1 MFEMEVR
8 KASPSPN
15 DPAPKPS
22 RASSHRARTGCITCK
37 RRHVKCDEGRPHCS
51 NCRNANRECEGYS
64 ATAAKR
70 ARVPGSMQVLWNSRQ
85 TSSAPR
91 DMTPSSQV
99 QSASLQEAR
108 LIPTTL
114 GFKDEKAS
122 LYFNE
127 FVSLMRGP
135 WMTASTAASVT
146 ALWEVT
152 LPQLARSKET
162 LRHAAI
168 AIGAISMWN
177 RKSRVNGETP
187 RTPSVSTRRAVSST
201 TEAAP
206 ADDLYLE
213 GVDYYCQSLKLQSRS
228 ESVQDAVLL
237 SVLLLTFET
246 LRADRQAALHHL
258 NHGLALLLTI
268 VTGRDGV
275 HVDALA
281 PDPRPILE
289 SVAEVLT
296 HLVPAARF
304 ILHGR
309 LGQCRPLPNFAE
321 ALRTQKQTLHS
332 FTELVSRLPRCS
344 DAVESVPSVF
354 SSLDEFEEHWV
365 AARRRQRIMEATLVE
380 TVQASGVLDTL
391 IDAMSEDFWANLM
404 QEPKLSELSED
415 TRRLMDALGS
425 AFEPLFNRI
434 IMSNDVGSR
443 PYLRAIHLR
452 LQYLGTYVFG
462 NPQKYLDIESLQAQ
476 APVFREYLS
485 LADLA
490 LRAVKRGEDEEPAH
504 QLSLQCDLSW
514 NLFVISIFCRD
525 PLVREEAM
533 CKLRDYPG
541 LDGLWDAR
549 TLYSLARRNRD
560 VELANS
566 VEGTPLEQWRRLW
579 RREYAIE
586 NGGSRVLLRY
596 QEKDASTGEWQ
607 LVEESGEISPDSD
620 DVRWERQPLTN
631 DGKLLMGDLVTF

>member
-1 MFEMEVR
+1 MS
-8 KASPSPN
+8 ASPN
-15 DPAPKPS
+15 DHAPKPS
-22 RASSHRARTGCITCK
+22 RASSHRARTGCVTCK

-51 NCRNANRECEGYS
+51 NCRNAKRDCEGY
-64 ATAAKR
+64 ATIAVKR
-70 ARVPGSMQVLWNSRQ
+70 ARVPGAMQVCWDSKQ
-85 TSSAPR
+85 AAS
-91 DMTPSSQV
+91 

-114 GFKDEKAS
+114 GVKDDHAR
-122 LYFNE
+122 LYFDE
-127 FVSLMRGP
+127 FISLMQAP
-135 WMTASTAASVT
+135 WTTASAAASV
-146 ALWEVT
+146 ADLWEVT
-152 LPQLARSKET
+152 LPQLAHSKET
-162 LRHAAI
+162 LRHAAV
-168 AIGAISMWN
+168 AIGAMSVWN
-177 RKSRVNGETP
+177 RQSRMDRARP
-187 RTPSVSTRRAVSST
+187 RPTR
-201 TEAAP
+201 EAASGDTG
-206 ADDLYLE
+206 AHYLE
-213 GVDYYCQSLKLQSRS
+213 GVGHYCQSLKLQSRS
-228 ESVQDAVLL
+228 ESIQDAVLL

-268 VTGRDGV
+268 ATGHGGFR
-275 HVDALA
+275 VDALA

-289 SVAEVLT
+289 SVAGVFT
-296 HLVPAARF
+296 HLVPSARF

-321 ALRTQKQTLHS
+321 ALKAQKQTLHS

-344 DAVESVPSVF
+344 DAVENFPTVF

-365 AARRRQRIMEATLVE
+365 AARRRQRTMEATLVE

-391 IDAMSEDFWANLM
+391 VDVMSENFWVNLM
-404 QEPKLSELSED
+404 QGPGLVELLEA
-415 TRRLMDALGS
+415 TRRMMEALGP

-434 IMSNDVGSR
+434 IMSNKVGSR

-462 NPQKYLDIESLQAQ
+462 NPQGYLDIESLQSQ
-476 APVFREYLS
+476 TPLFREFLS

-490 LRAVKRGEDEEPAH
+490 LRAVKRGEDEAPAH
-504 QLSLQCDLSW
+504 QLSFHCDLSW

-525 PLVREEAM
+525 PLVREDAM

-560 VELANS
+560 VELANA
-566 VEGTPLEQWRRLW
+566 VEGTALEQWRRLW

-586 NGGSRVLLRY
+586 DGGSRVLLRY
-596 QEKDASTGEWQ
+596 LEKDSSTGEWV
-607 LVEESGEISPDSD
+607 LVEESAEIPTDSD
-620 DVRWERQPLTN
+620 DILWDRQPLTN